1 MLKIKK
7 SRQNTEIKGGKKLEL
22 QDNTFYTPSDFAKL
36 RNCSVPTAL
45 SIYNLQ
51 DFPSEN
57 FGKEKV
63 ALGSAIREWY
73 SKKREKGD
81 YQ

>member
-1 MLKIKK
+1 MELK
-7 SRQNTEIKGGKKLEL
+7 
-22 QDNTFYTPSDFAKL
+22 DDVFYTIKTFCEL
-36 RNCSVPTAL
+36 RGCSEPTAQT
-45 SIYNLQ
+45 IFNAQ

-73 SKKREKGD
+73 SKKRLKGVEI
-81 YQ
+81 

>member
-1 MLKIKK
+1 MKELKDDRFY
-7 SRQNTEIKGGKKLEL
+7 SPTE
-22 QDNTFYTPSDFAKL
+22 FADL
-36 RNCSVPTAL
+36 RGCSLPTAQEIFN
-45 SIYNLQ
+45 SK

-73 SKKREKGD
+73 SKKRKKGD
-81 YQ
+81 

>member
-1 MLKIKK
+1 MRVEKIKNARRHTK
-7 SRQNTEIKGGKKLEL
+7 KGGKQMEL
-22 QDNTFYTPSDFAKL
+22 QDNVFYTPTDFAKL

-73 SKKREKGD
+73 NKKRVKGD
-81 YQ
+81 

>member
-1 MLKIKK
+1 M
-7 SRQNTEIKGGKKLEL
+7 EGKREEL
-22 QDNTFYTPSDFAKL
+22 NDNYFYTPIEFAEL
-36 RNCSVPTAL
+36 RGCSVDTTRT
-45 SIYNLQ
+45 IFNLP

-73 SKKREKGD
+73 KIKRKRD
-81 YQ
+81 Y

>member
-1 MLKIKK
+1 MKELKNDVFY
-7 SRQNTEIKGGKKLEL
+7 SPTEFAEL
-22 QDNTFYTPSDFAKL
+22 RGCNVD
-36 RNCSVPTAL
+36 TART
-45 SIYNLQ
+45 IFNLP

-73 SKKREKGD
+73 SQKRNKEGN
-81 YQ
+81 Q

>member
-1 MLKIKK
+1 MELK
-7 SRQNTEIKGGKKLEL
+7 
-22 QDNTFYTPSDFAKL
+22 DNIFYTPADFAEL
-36 RNCSVPTAL
+36 RKCSVPTAL
-45 SIYNLQ
+45 NIYNLS

-73 SKKREKGD
+73 KRKRVKGD
-81 YQ
+81 YSNET

>member
-1 MLKIKK
+1 MKK
-7 SRQNTEIKGGKKLEL
+7 NKKMRQNTKIKGGQIMEL
-22 QDNTFYTPSDFAKL
+22 KDNVFYSPSEFAKL

-51 DFPSEN
+51 DFPSED

-63 ALGSAIREWY
+63 ALGSAIRQWY
-73 SKKREKGD
+73 SKKRKKGD
-81 YQ
+81 Y

>member
-1 MLKIKK
+1 MKELKDDI
-7 SRQNTEIKGGKKLEL
+7 
-22 QDNTFYTPSDFAKL
+22 FYTPTVFAEI
-36 RNCSVPTAL
+36 RQCSPVTARE
-45 SIYNLQ
+45 IYNSK

-73 SKKREKGD
+73 RQKRDKRS
-81 YQ
+81 

>member
-1 MLKIKK
+1 MELK
-7 SRQNTEIKGGKKLEL
+7 
-22 QDNTFYTPSDFAKL
+22 DNVFYSPSEFAK
-36 RNCSVPTAL
+36 L

-51 DFPSEN
+51 DFPSED

-73 SKKREKGD
+73 SKKRKKGD
-81 YQ
+81 Y

>member
-1 MLKIKK
+1 MELK
-7 SRQNTEIKGGKKLEL
+7 
-22 QDNTFYTPSDFAKL
+22 DNTFYTPTEFAEL
-36 RNCSVPTAL
+36 RKCSVPTAL
-45 SIYNLQ
+45 SIYNLA

-73 SKKREKGD
+73 KKKREKGD

>member
-1 MLKIKK
+1 MELK
-7 SRQNTEIKGGKKLEL
+7 
-22 QDNTFYTPSDFAKL
+22 DNVFYTPTQFAEL
-36 RNCSVPTAL
+36 RNCSILTAL
-45 SIYNLQ
+45 NIYNSQ

-73 SKKREKGD
+73 SKKRTKGEE
-81 YQ
+81 

>member
-1 MLKIKK
+1 M
-7 SRQNTEIKGGKKLEL
+7 KGL
-22 QDNTFYTPSDFAKL
+22 QDDVFYTPTVFAEI
-36 RNCSVPTAL
+36 RQCSVTTARD
-45 SIYNLQ
+45 IYNSK

-73 SKKREKGD
+73 KQKRDKRN
-81 YQ
+81 

>member
-1 MLKIKK
+1 MKELRDDKFY
-7 SRQNTEIKGGKKLEL
+7 SPTEFAEL
-22 QDNTFYTPSDFAKL
+22 
-36 RNCSVPTAL
+36 RGCSVPTAQEIFN
-45 SIYNLQ
+45 SG

-73 SKKREKGD
+73 RKKRTKG
-81 YQ
+81 

>member
-1 MLKIKK
+1 MELKDDI
-7 SRQNTEIKGGKKLEL
+7 
-22 QDNTFYTPSDFAKL
+22 FYTPSTFAEL
-36 RNCSVPTAL
+36 RGCNIDTART
-45 SIYNLQ
+45 IFNLP

-73 SKKREKGD
+73 KKKRMKGEE
-81 YQ
+81 